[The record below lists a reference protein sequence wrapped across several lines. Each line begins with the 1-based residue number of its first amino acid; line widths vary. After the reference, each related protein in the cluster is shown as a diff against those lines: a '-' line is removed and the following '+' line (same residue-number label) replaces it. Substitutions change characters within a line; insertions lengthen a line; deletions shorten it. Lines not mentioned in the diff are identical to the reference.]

1 MKPEYIEIRAQGRTL
16 RVPSSVINGRRVIS
30 RGKWLKV
37 AAVQDEDFIEGEVI
51 QDPADFVAKL
61 KAEEISADI
70 FTFVQKLPDTTPKY
84 QYRLEW
90 DNVAAIPTTTCEEWS
105 KQRLSQRLGAV
116 SERTIESVEDQ
127 IKIVL
132 DLHPWSFSADRG
144 HLTP

>member
-1 MKPEYIEIRAQGRTL
+1 MAYRNAHMTVDFWYTDVCMSTVRISESSHREPGRL
-16 RVPSSVINGRRVIS
+16 S
-30 RGKWLKV
+30 L
-37 AAVQDEDFIEGEVI
+37 
-51 QDPADFVAKL
+51 
-61 KAEEISADI
+61 
-70 FTFVQKLPDTTPKY
+70 
-84 QYRLEW
+84 
-90 DNVAAIPTTTCEEWS
+90 S